1 MKIVNFPTYNF
12 FYRINEDGVVVER
25 PFQAVT
31 YFNAR
36 ETLVYKELDELLK
49 QGVITAFGWT
59 TTLPYSTSN
68 N

>member
-1 MKIVNFPTYNF
+1 MKIYNF
-12 FYRINEDGVVVER
+12 FYRIQENGTTIEKPFCDVSGQFEPTETIQHEVLED
-25 PFQAVT
+25 
-31 YFNAR
+31 
-36 ETLVYKELDELLK
+36 LLK